1 MWKSY
6 KNKPRKVTMRRSVY
20 VEITAVGKVT
30 LTTPY
35 ASRKFVLN
43 DGDQKSIDLISLKE
57 IPATDSSSLFYAE
70 IYYMKDSYTVVDV
83 MVNSGERSD
92 NVETFMLGSEKYRGK
107 GKIRVNVVEDA

>member
-6 KNKPRKVTMRRSVY
+6 KDRPKKVIMRRSVY

-35 ASRKFVLN
+35 ASRKLVLN
-43 DGDQKSIDLISLKE
+43 DGDQKSIDLVSLKDTS
-57 IPATDSSSLFYAE
+57 ATDSPSLFYAE
-70 IYYMKDSYTVVDV
+70 IYYAKDAYTVVDV
-83 MVNSGERSD
+83 IVNSNESS
-92 NVETFMLGSEKYRGK
+92 NYVESFMLGSEKHRSK